1 MYPLVTRNAV
11 TGTGELMQLAPI
23 PPHLVYNGFEA
34 DLDTARVFERVM
46 GASNTD
52 TAVFTHLK
60 HFLRAC
66 LSTHNSA
73 DNKPYVIGTEFSA
86 APSMAAHRW
95 AKTKFEKFSQHF
107 QVQGGQ
113 QQMKARFRRAKRCS
127 ILSRRSGA
135 QEQLAPPP

>member
-1 MYPLVTRNAV
+1 MTTKGVTYTYPLVTRNAV

-52 TAVFTHLK
+52 TAMFTHLK

-66 LSTHNSA
+66 ILTHNST
-73 DNKPYVIGTEFSA
+73 DNKPYMIDTEFST
-86 APSMAAHRW
+86 APSMDAGRW
-95 AKTKFEKFSQHF
+95 EKTKF
-107 QVQGGQ
+107 
-113 QQMKARFRRAKRCS
+113 
-127 ILSRRSGA
+127 
-135 QEQLAPPP
+135 